1 MIDKELVEAAI
12 NGRIGREMR
21 LMADAACGHVT
32 DLSAIV
38 PPPCTACAARWF
50 IATIAA
56 RLREGR

>member
-1 MIDKELVEAAI
+1 MDEEFRTV
-12 NGRIGREMR
+12 GREMR
-21 LMADAACGHVT
+21 VMADAACGHAT

>member
-1 MIDKELVEAAI
+1 MDEFSRREECLD
-12 NGRIGREMR
+12 IGVQMH
-21 LMADAACGHVT
+21 LMADADCGHVT
-32 DLSAIV
+32 DLSAIA

>member
-1 MIDKELVEAAI
+1 MSDEFSCHNECLD
-12 NGRIGREMR
+12 IGVQMR